1 MSGSAPAE
9 PHDVVVAGAG
19 PVGATFAL
27 ALADADLDVVA
38 LDARAA
44 GAIARGD
51 RSLAL
56 SHGSRLI
63 LERLGAWSRLGA
75 SPDAITPITAVDIS
89 QAGGFGAMRLAADE
103 QALPALGY
111 VVSYRALQA
120 ALDAALAATPIVVR
134 HGTRVASVR
143 PAAAHAEIAIADGAP
158 LRARLAVAA
167 DGAGANVEGVVRQ
180 RREYGQVA
188 LVAKVWRDRPHGGV
202 AVERF
207 TPSGPVALLP
217 ENDHCGLVW
226 TMTPE
231 EATRTLALPDDAFI
245 AALERHAGAALHGI
259 TRVAERRTFPL
270 VLEYAARVVAPHVAL
285 IGNAAQALHP
295 IAGQGFNLGL
305 RDAWELAQQVIER
318 RDGVGD
324 DAMLARYAARRARD
338 RRLGIAFTNGLVH
351 LFGGTALSIP
361 RGLGL
366 ALLDALPPVR
376 RAFTRAM
383 IHGWR

>member
-1 MSGSAPAE
+1 MSGSAE
-9 PHDVVVAGAG
+9 PESHDVVVAGAG

-27 ALADADLDVVA
+27 ALAEADLDVVA

-44 GAIARGD
+44 GEIARGD

-63 LERLGAWSRLGA
+63 LERLGVWSRIGA
-75 SPDAITPITAVDIS
+75 TPAAVTPIAAIDIS
-89 QAGGFGAMRLAADE
+89 QAGGFGAMRLTAAE
-103 QALPALGY
+103 QDLPALGY

-120 ALDAALAATPIVVR
+120 ALDVALAATPIAVR
-134 HGTRVASVR
+134 HATRVAAIG
-143 PAAAHAEIAIADGAP
+143 PGAAHARITPEHGAP
-158 LRARLAVAA
+158 LKARLAVAA
-167 DGAGANVEGVVRQ
+167 DGAGANVNGVVR
-180 RREYGQVA
+180 RRRDYGQVA
-188 LVAKVWRDRPHGGV
+188 MVAKVWLDRPHHGV

-217 ENDHCGLVW
+217 EGDHCGLVW
-226 TMTPE
+226 TLSPD
-231 EATRTLALPDDAFI
+231 EATRTLALPDAAFI
-245 AALERHAGAALHGI
+245 AALERHAGAAVRGI

-270 VLEYAARVVAPHVAL
+270 VLEYAASVVAPHVAL

-305 RDAWELAQQVIER
+305 RDAWELAQHAIEHR
-318 RDGVGD
+318 ATLGD
-324 DAMLARYAARRARD
+324 PAMLARYAARRARD

-351 LFGGTALSIP
+351 LFGGTALRIP

-376 RAFTRAM
+376 RAFTRVM